1 MRIHAAGNPNGYPS
15 FSGRIRCGSG
25 RIRSKLVQSSN
36 TKTQWVS
43 LILGVRIR
51 CGSGRIRWDP
61 LRQAAPKHIGY
72 PSFWGCGSDADPGG
86 SGGIRGG
93 QKRASAGGSLMQMDV
108 GPTRIRADPVGSAE
122 SGGASQRWGCTV
134 LAMQKNAWL

>member
-1 MRIHAAGNPNGYPS
+1 MGIPHFRDGSDADPG
-15 FSGRIRCGSG
+15 GSG
-25 RIRSKLVQSSN
+25 QSLFN
-36 TKTQWVS
+36 
-43 LILGVRIR
+43 
-51 CGSGRIRWDP
+51 
-61 LRQAAPKHIGY
+61 QATRKHNGY

-122 SGGASQRWGCTV
+122 SGGASQRWGCAV